1 MMATIIESVLS
12 DMLSRSIF
20 EEETRPSDVNV
31 RIIIL

>member
-1 MMATIIESVLS
+1 MMATIIESVLY

-20 EEETRPSDVNV
+20 EETRPSDVNV